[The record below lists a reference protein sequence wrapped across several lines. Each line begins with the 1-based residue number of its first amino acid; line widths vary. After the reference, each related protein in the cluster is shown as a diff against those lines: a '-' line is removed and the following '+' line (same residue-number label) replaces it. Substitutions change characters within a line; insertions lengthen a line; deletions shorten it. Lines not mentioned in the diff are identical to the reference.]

1 MGIQETDLARTRKA
15 CARLVVVERTG
26 STNRDLVDAASA
38 DPSGW
43 PHLSVLLTDEQTA
56 GRGRQ
61 GRTWQAAPGTSL
73 AVSVLLRPDQ
83 LPGDLPIGAFGWLP
97 LLAGVAMKRAV
108 AAQGATAAELKWPND
123 VLIAGRK
130 VCGILAELL
139 PDAAGVVVGSGINLT
154 MTEAQLPVP
163 TATSLALAGVAAPD
177 ADALLADYLTGLS
190 TLVSELAN
198 AGGDADAAGIRPLV
212 ERECAT
218 VGRDVRIELPDGA
231 VRETR
236 ATGLDGDGRLVVIT
250 DDGTASVAAG
260 DVTHLRY

>member
-1 MGIQETDLARTRKA
+1 MQEAELERARTVA
-15 CARLVVVERTG
+15 SRLVVVERTG
-26 STNRDLVDAASA
+26 STNRDLVELASA

-56 GRGRQ
+56 GKGRLD
-61 GRTWQAAPGTSL
+61 RSWQAAPGTSL

-83 LPGDLPIGAFGWLP
+83 LPGTLPVGAFGWLP

-108 AAQGATAAELKWPND
+108 AGQGIAEAELKWPND

-139 PDAAGVVVGSGINLT
+139 PDASGVVVGSGVNLT
-154 MTEAQLPVP
+154 MTAEQLPVP

-177 ADALLADYLTGLS
+177 ADALLADYLTSLS
-190 TLVSELAN
+190 TLVYELAN
-198 AGGDADAAGIRPLV
+198 AGGDADAAGIRALV
-212 ERECAT
+212 EKECAT
-218 VGRDVRIELPDGA
+218 IGRDVRIELPDGT

-236 ATGLDGDGRLVVIT
+236 ATGLDEDGRLVVIT
-250 DDGTASVAAG
+250 DGGTASVAAG

>member
-1 MGIQETDLARTRKA
+1 MQEAELERSRKVA
-15 CARLVVVERTG
+15 NRLVVVERTG
-26 STNRDLVDAASA
+26 STNRDLVELASA

-56 GRGRQ
+56 GKGRLD
-61 GRTWQAAPGTSL
+61 RSWQAAPGTSL

-83 LPGDLPIGAFGWLP
+83 LPGALPVGAFGWLP
-97 LLAGVAMKRAV
+97 LIAGVAMKRAV
-108 AAQGATAAELKWPND
+108 AGQGVAEAELKWPND

-139 PDAAGVVVGSGINLT
+139 PDASGVVVGSGVNLT
-154 MTEAQLPVP
+154 MTAEQLPVP

-177 ADALLADYLTGLS
+177 ADRLLADYLASLS
-190 TLVSELAN
+190 TLVYELAN
-198 AGGDADAAGIRPLV
+198 AGGDADAAGIRALV
-212 ERECAT
+212 EKECAT
-218 VGRDVRIELPDGA
+218 VGRDVRIELPDGT

-236 ATGLDGDGRLVVIT
+236 ATGLDADGRLVVIT
-250 DDGTASVAAG
+250 DGGTASVAAG